1 MSDLIFFDING
12 TIVERDDRTD
22 LPYIEAANE
31 LLYTDN
37 SMKNVNNAARSDM
50 DVFKEILINH
60 DVDYTEAL
68 WRNFLEIYEKKLK
81 EYKSTDIWRTNK
93 DAKKFIEKLGKT
105 DHKLAIITGELKI
118 GAKFKLEK
126 IGVWKHFPVGGFG
139 EDNISRFGIAEVALE
154 KAKKYYN
161 ESFDNIYVIGD
172 TTLDI
177 ATARHINA
185 KIISIATGANTK
197 KELQYYKPDYLI
209 KRFRKIKK
217 LFL

>member
-12 TIVERDDRTD
+12 TIIERDNRTD

-37 SMKNVNNAARSDM
+37 SMKDVNNAARSDM
-50 DVFKEILINH
+50 DVFREILINH
-60 DVDYTEAL
+60 NVEYTKAL
-68 WRNFLEIYEKKLK
+68 WENFLQIYEKKLEK
-81 EYKSTDIWRTNK
+81 YKTTDIWRVNK
-93 DAKKFIEKLGKT
+93 DAKKFIEKLSKT
-105 DHKLAIITGELKI
+105 EHRLGIITGELKL
-118 GAKFKLEK
+118 GAKYKLEK
-126 IGVWKHFPVGGFG
+126 IDVWKHFPIGGFG
-139 EDNISRFGIAEVALE
+139 EDNVSRFGIAEVALE
-154 KAKKYYN
+154 KAKEYYDD
-161 ESFDNIYVIGD
+161 FDNVYVIGD

-197 KELQYYKPDYLI
+197 KELKYYEPDYLI
-209 KRFRKIKK
+209 TRFRKIKK

>member
-37 SMKNVNNAARSDM
+37 AMKGIDNAARSDM
-50 DVFKEILINH
+50 DVFKEILLNH
-60 DVDYTEAL
+60 QVDYTESL
-68 WRNFLEIYEKKLK
+68 WTNFLQIYEEKLEKYKK
-81 EYKSTDIWRTNK
+81 TNIWRVNK
-93 DAKKFIEKLGKT
+93 DAKKFIEKLSKT
-105 DHKLAIITGELKI
+105 EHKLAIITGELKL
-118 GAKFKLEK
+118 GAQYKLEK
-126 IGVWKHFPVGGFG
+126 IGVWQHFPIGGFG

-154 KAKKYYN
+154 KAKAHYDT
-161 ESFDNIYVIGD
+161 FDNVYVIGD

-177 ATARHINA
+177 ATARHIDA

-197 KELQYYKPDYLI
+197 KELKYYEPDYLI
-209 KRFRKIKK
+209 TRFRKIKK

>member
-37 SMKNVNNAARSDM
+37 AMKGINNAARSDM
-50 DVFKEILINH
+50 DVFREILMNH
-60 DVDYTEAL
+60 NVEYTEAL
-68 WRNFLEIYEKKLK
+68 WINFLEIYEKKLEK
-81 EYKSTDIWRTNK
+81 YKTTDVWRINK
-93 DAKKFIEKLGKT
+93 DAKKFIEKLSKT
-105 DHKLAIITGELKI
+105 EHKLGLITGELKL
-118 GAKFKLEK
+118 GAKYKLEK
-126 IGVWKHFPVGGFG
+126 IGLWKYFPIGGFG
-139 EDNISRFGIAEVALE
+139 EDNISRFGIAEAALD
-154 KAKKYYN
+154 KAKEHYGV
-161 ESFDNIYVIGD
+161 FDNIYVIGD

-197 KELQYYKPDYLI
+197 KELKYYEPDYLI
-209 KRFRKIKK
+209 TRFRKIKK